1 MKKKIMKSN
10 YFLVVNKEVGY
21 TSRDVVN
28 IVSKIIGTKKIG
40 HTGTLDPLAKGVLVL
55 CVNKYTSLSELVTS
69 YDKEYAASMVLGIE
83 TDTLDIT
90 GNEVK
95 RKDISLISDEQIK
108 NAFAYFNEKTYLQEV
123 PLYSAVKIN
132 GHRLYEYA
140 RNNIKVDLPKR
151 EVTIYNIEILD
162 ISRINENIIIK
173 FKTKVSKG
181 TYIRSLIRDIAY
193 YLDNYAVMSEL
204 TRTKQGV
211 FDIKDSYTIDDIK
224 SGNYAT
230 LKLEDVTS
238 INKIPVLEE
247 KLLKKISNGAILEN
261 LDYPFNLVLFVN
273 SNNEDIAI
281 YKKSDVNKWT
291 LYKML

>member
-1 MKKKIMKSN
+1 MNGI
-10 YFLVVNKEVGY
+10 LIVNKSEGF

-28 IVSKIIGTKKIG
+28 KLSKIFNTKKIG
-40 HTGTLDPLAKGVLVL
+40 HTGTLDPIAKGVLV
-55 CVNKYTSLSELVTS
+55 VVIGKYTKLCEDLTQT
-69 YDKEYAASMVLGIE
+69 YKEYIATFKPGIL
-83 TDTLDIT
+83 TDTLDLT
-90 GNEVK
+90 GKILDE
-95 RKDISLISDEQIK
+95 KDVTVTEEEIRNVIASYKCVYD
-108 NAFAYFNEKTYLQEV
+108 QEV
-123 PLYSAVKIN
+123 PIYSSVKIN
-132 GHRLYEYA
+132 GRKLYEYA
-140 RNNIKVDLPKR
+140 RNGENVVLPKR
-151 EVTIYNIEILD
+151 KVDIKNIEVID
-162 ISRINENIIIK
+162 INKDIVKIK
-173 FKTKVSKG
+173 CLVSKG

-261 LDYPFNLVLFVN
+261 LDYPFDLVLFVN

-281 YKKSDVNKWT
+281 YKKSDVNKWI

>member
-1 MKKKIMKSN
+1 
-10 YFLVVNKEVGY
+10 
-21 TSRDVVN
+21 
-28 IVSKIIGTKKIG
+28 
-40 HTGTLDPLAKGVLVL
+40 
-55 CVNKYTSLSELVTS
+55 
-69 YDKEYAASMVLGIE
+69 
-83 TDTLDIT
+83 
-90 GNEVK
+90 
-95 RKDISLISDEQIK
+95 
-108 NAFAYFNEKTYLQEV
+108 
-123 PLYSAVKIN
+123 
-132 GHRLYEYA
+132 
-140 RNNIKVDLPKR
+140 
-151 EVTIYNIEILD
+151 
-162 ISRINENIIIK
+162 
-173 FKTKVSKG
+173 
-181 TYIRSLIRDIAY
+181 
-193 YLDNYAVMSEL
+193 MSEL

-261 LDYPFNLVLFVN
+261 LDYPFDLVLFVN